1 MNRIYKTV
9 WNEALAA
16 WVAVQETAKSHGK
29 SASSGTGGG
38 STVVLD
44 RLGMKKAQRFVPAVM
59 VSALALAAGQA
70 NAGTGFY
77 LNDGQDINCTGIADS
92 TGAVQYAIRQRHDSL
107 HCTVFVYSLCLPRF
121 VSLS

>member
-29 SASSGTGGG
+29 SASSGTGGS

-44 RLGMKKAQRFVPAVM
+44 RLGIKKAQRFEIGRAHV
-59 VSALALAAGQA
+59 
-70 NAGTGFY
+70 
-77 LNDGQDINCTGIADS
+77 
-92 TGAVQYAIRQRHDSL
+92 
-107 HCTVFVYSLCLPRF
+107 
-121 VSLS
+121 

>member
-29 SASSGTGGG
+29 SASSGVGGVG
-38 STVVLD
+38 TVVLD
-44 RLGMKKAQRFVPAVM
+44 RSGIKKAQRFAPAVI

-70 NAGTGFY
+70 NAAP
-77 LNDGQDINCTGIADS
+77 GIYIM
-92 TGAVQYAIRQRHDSL
+92 TVRILTVTLFLIVQTRL
-107 HCTVFVYSLCLPRF
+107 HTPYSRALLHLFRRLCRE
-121 VSLS
+121 